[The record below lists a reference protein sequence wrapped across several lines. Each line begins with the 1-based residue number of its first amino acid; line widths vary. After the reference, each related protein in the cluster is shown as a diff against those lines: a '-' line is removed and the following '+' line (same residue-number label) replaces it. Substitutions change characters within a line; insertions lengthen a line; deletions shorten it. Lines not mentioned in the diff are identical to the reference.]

1 MNSTKSLFKTVSI
14 VPTMILP
21 ALIYAALTSFTSTS
35 KPMAVWNLSSGDM
48 TVLTVGQMI
57 ILLGIICLGIEVI
70 KATRM
75 SAWGMADHVA
85 SLALLLVMAILYLTV
100 FGYGNGTWF
109 LLCAMQTMKSK
120 NKYALS
126 GIYPLYSPLILR
138 YSSNAFAFMI
148 RPR

>member
-1 MNSTKSLFKTVSI
+1 MNMFLKSVSI
-14 VPTMILP
+14 VPTIILP
-21 ALIYAALTSFTSTS
+21 AIVYGLITPFTTTS
-35 KPMAVWNLSSGDM
+35 KPLVSWNLSSGDM

-57 ILLGIICLGIEVI
+57 LLLGIVCLGVEVI

-109 LLCAMQTMKSK
+109 LLCAMQTMDVAIGVIVSVSV
-120 NKYALS
+120 ARRDFGGGLPFI
-126 GIYPLYSPLILR
+126 GGG
-138 YSSNAFAFMI
+138 NAD
-148 RPR
+148 

>member
-1 MNSTKSLFKTVSI
+1 MNSTKSLFKTLSI

-21 ALIYAALTSFTSTS
+21 ALIYAALTPFTSTS
-35 KPMAVWNLSSGDM
+35 KPIAVWNLSSGDM
-48 TVLTVGQMI
+48 TVLTTGQLI
-57 ILLGIICLGIEVI
+57 ILLGIICLSIEVI

-109 LLCAMQTMKSK
+109 LLCAMQTMDVAIGVIVSVSVARRDFGGGLPFIGGG
-120 NKYALS
+120 ND
-126 GIYPLYSPLILR
+126 
-138 YSSNAFAFMI
+138 
-148 RPR
+148 